1 MRVVHGK
8 CNLVNGC
15 FAVVLRHCSPCVPER
30 VCLVLLRF
38 RYAHTLTNHLDA
50 FVHTSTERVTVT
62 KPFMEV
68 EKVLV
73 VWIVRFVLLHQWLDN
88 RLHAHLD
95 IRIIRAYLLRF
106 RPVVA

>member
-15 FAVVLRHCSPCVPER
+15 FAVVLCHCSPCVTER
-30 VCLVLLRF
+30 VCLVLLLF
-38 RYAHTLTNHLDA
+38 RDAHALTNHLDA

-62 KPFMEV
+62 KPIMEV
-68 EKVLV
+68 EEVLA
-73 VWIVRFVLLHQWLDN
+73 VWIVRFVLLHQWQDS
-88 RLHAHLD
+88 RFHSHLD
-95 IRIIRAYLLRF
+95 IRIIRAHLLRL